1 MPAPS
6 RCAAA
11 GGHRGRWEVA
21 DIVRLFEAQYR
32 AAHRVSRPQRRVLR
46 ALVQCRTAALGGHR
60 EQCQACGRTRPVYN
74 PCRNR
79 HCPKCQ
85 ALAQATWRQAQQAL
99 LLPIPY
105 FHVVFTLPHA
115 LNPLVRA
122 NPRRLYTL
130 LFRTV
135 WETLTTF
142 ARDPRHLGAEIGVT
156 AVLHTWSQTLTDHI
170 HLHCI
175 VTGGGLSA
183 DGRRWQA
190 TKKPRFLFPVPAMAK
205 LFRGK
210 FLAHLDE
217 AYRAKRLAC
226 VAQSAPLASPI
237 EWQRLLGRL
246 RRKRWYVYAKAPLAG
261 PERVLNYLARYTHRI
276 AISNERIVAVDN
288 DTVRFR
294 YNDYA
299 TGTTGKELPVSGT
312 EFLRR
317 FLLHVLP
324 PGFMRVRHYGLL
336 ANRTRQR
343 KLARCR
349 ELLGAAAPLDA
360 PAADAPVVEE
370 SVAER
375 ILRLTGVDVLRCPFC
390 GQGPMRRIERIPPDT
405 S

>member
-1 MPAPS
+1 MPALP

-11 GGHRGRWEVA
+11 GVHRGRWEVA
-21 DIVRLFEAQYR
+21 DIVRLYGTQYR
-32 AAHRVSRPQRRVLR
+32 AAHRVSPPQRRVLR
-46 ALVQCRTAALGGHR
+46 AIVQCRSAALGGHR
-60 EQCQACGRTRPVYN
+60 EQCQACGHTRPVYN

-115 LNPLVRA
+115 LNALVRA
-122 NPRRLYTL
+122 NPRRLYHL

-183 DGRRWQA
+183 EATHWQPS
-190 TKKPRFLFPVPAMAK
+190 KKRRFLFPVHAMAK
-205 LFRGK
+205 VFRGK
-210 FLAHLDE
+210 FLARLDA
-217 AYRAKRLAC
+217 AYRTHRLAC
-226 VAQSAPLASPI
+226 VAQSAPLADPTQ
-237 EWQRLLGRL
+237 WQRLLAGL
-246 RRKRWYVYAKAPLAG
+246 RAKPWYVYAKAPLAG
-261 PERVLNYLARYTHRI
+261 PKQVLNYLARYTHRI
-276 AISNERIVAVDN
+276 AISNERIIAVDN
-288 DTVRFR
+288 ATVRFR
-294 YNDYA
+294 YKDYA
-299 TGTTGKELPVSGT
+299 AAAIGKEMSVSGT

-324 PGFMRVRHYGLL
+324 AGFMRVRHYGLL
-336 ANRTRQR
+336 ANRTRQH

-349 ELLGAAAPLDA
+349 ELLGTALPLDQVA
-360 PAADAPVVEE
+360 VDPPLEE

-390 GQGPMRRIERIPPDT
+390 GQGPMRRIETLAPDT